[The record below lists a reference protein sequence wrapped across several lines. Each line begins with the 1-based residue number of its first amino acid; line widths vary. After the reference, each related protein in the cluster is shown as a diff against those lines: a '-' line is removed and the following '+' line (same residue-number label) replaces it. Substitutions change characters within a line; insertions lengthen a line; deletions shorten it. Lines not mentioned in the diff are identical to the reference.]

1 MNKLTLG
8 KQITCGFVLILLI
21 TVALGCLASF
31 KMQTVSVSAHK
42 LSDQYAPEVEI
53 CSRLQ
58 VATLDTMHAI
68 RSFGYSGDKKYFAEA
83 EAGMGQIEAD
93 IKEAKSLV
101 GQYPSLVKLKE
112 EIADFDRAYAE
123 FSRLVRETKT
133 KSDAL
138 EKTRTELNSIA
149 ASFVE
154 LMDAYQANEQN
165 LMRADITAGANA
177 EKLEDRTLKL
187 ELSAYARTK
196 MNQIRI
202 AVWKF
207 QANRDV
213 TLLEE
218 LPAYF
223 VEIQNCLSQI
233 AMVTTLE
240 QQQQKIKAMQTASES
255 YKTGVDQLT
264 SDWKALDESGANCS
278 RSGVNLAQNAA
289 EIISV
294 GMKNTLAVATSS
306 SQSLDKSTYV
316 NLVGLLVAVLLG
328 AILAFFTVRGIT
340 RLVKDIAQRLAV
352 GADQTAAASGQISS
366 ASQSLAEGASEQAAN
381 LEETSA
387 SLEEINSMVKRNAEA
402 ADKAKVLASETRLAA
417 EAGTVDM
424 AEMKI
429 AMNDIK
435 SSSDDIG
442 KIIKTIDEIA
452 FQTNILALNAAVEA
466 ARAGEAGMGFAVVAV
481 EVRNLAQRSAQS
493 AHETSAKIGAA
504 IAKSERGVQISAKV
518 ATNFNEITVKTRQ
531 VDQYV
536 GEIATASKE
545 QANGVDQ
552 VNIAVT
558 QMDKVTQS
566 NAANAEET
574 ASAAEELNAQAKS
587 VQDAVIELERLVGIQ
602 IASSIE
608 EPVHQRSK
616 SAGTK
621 GRAAVFS
628 GKNRSGSFTLS
639 KNRNGFPL
647 VVAATPEDDEFK
659 NF

>member
-8 KQITCGFVLILLI
+8 KQITCGFALILLI
-21 TVALGCLASF
+21 TIALGCLSSF
-31 KMQTVSVSAHK
+31 KMRTVSVSAHK

-68 RSFGYSGDKKYFAEA
+68 RSFSYSGDKKYFTEA
-83 EAGMGQIEAD
+83 EAGMRQIETD
-93 IKEAKSLV
+93 IKEAKALV
-101 GQYPSLVKLKE
+101 GQYPSLIKLKE
-112 EIADFDRAYAE
+112 EIADFDQSYAE
-123 FSRLVRETKT
+123 FSRLVRETKA

-138 EKTRTELNSIA
+138 DKTRTDLNKFA
-149 ASFVE
+149 TDFVE
-154 LMDAYQANEQN
+154 LMDAYQSDEQN
-165 LMRADITAGANA
+165 LMRTDITAGANA

-187 ELSAYARTK
+187 ELSAHVRTM

-207 QANRDV
+207 QANRDS
-213 TLLEE
+213 TLLQE
-218 LPAYF
+218 LPAHF
-223 VEIQNCLSQI
+223 VEIQNCFSQI
-233 AMVTTLE
+233 AMVTTLA
-240 QQQQKIKAMQTASES
+240 QHQQKIKAMQNASES
-255 YKTGVDQLT
+255 YKAGVEQLT
-264 SDWKALDESGANCS
+264 SDWQVQNEIAANCS
-278 RSGVNLAQNAA
+278 RSGASLAQNAA
-289 EIISV
+289 EIVSA
-294 GMKNTLAVATSS
+294 GMKNTLTIATDS

-328 AILAFFTVRGIT
+328 SILAFFTVRGIT
-340 RLVKDIAQRLAV
+340 HVVKDIARRLAA
-352 GADQTAAASGQISS
+352 GADQTAAASGQISG

-424 AEMKI
+424 AEMNH

-435 SSSDDIG
+435 TSSDDIG

-466 ARAGEAGMGFAVVAV
+466 ARAGEAGMGFAVVAD

-493 AHETSAKIGAA
+493 AQETSAKIGAA

-518 ATNFNEITVKTRQ
+518 ATNFNEIAVKTRQ

-602 IASSIE
+602 PAASLE
-608 EPVHQRSK
+608 EPAHQRPK
-616 SAGTK
+616 SAGSNGHATLVN
-621 GRAAVFS
+621 GRKKS
-628 GKNRSGSFTLS
+628 SSFALPST
-639 KNRNGFPL
+639 RNTSAL
-647 VVAATPEDDEFK
+647 VVAATPEDDDFK